1 MSHEVTVVP
10 TGTANMASVAA
21 AFRRLGT
28 DVRLAESAN
37 EIRVADQ
44 LVLPGVGA
52 FAAAMGH
59 IDERHWRRTLV
70 DRIEAGRPT
79 LAICVGMQLLCEKSE
94 ENTETNGLGV
104 VSRTVTRFP
113 DGLKI
118 PQLGWNRVIPESASR
133 FLRPGW
139 AYFANSYRL
148 GSVSD
153 GWVCAKTE
161 YGSSFVSAMEKGD
174 VLACQF
180 HPELSGQWGSDLL
193 GRWLNGTRSGS

>member
-1 MSHEVTVVP
+1 MSGVTVVP

-28 DVRLAESAN
+28 DLRSAESAN
-37 EIRVADQ
+37 EIRVADH
-44 LVLPGVGA
+44 LVVPGVGA
-52 FAAAMGH
+52 FAAALGH
-59 IDERHWRRTLV
+59 IDEHRWRHALV

-94 ENTETNGLGV
+94 ESPGFSGLGV
-104 VSRTVTRFP
+104 VRGTVTRLP
-113 DGLKI
+113 QDLTV
-118 PQLGWNRVIPESASR
+118 PQLGWNRVTPDPACR
-133 FLRPGW
+133 FLEPGW

-153 GWVCAKTE
+153 GWVGAKTQ
-161 YGSSFVSAMEKGD
+161 YGGSFVSAMERGD

-180 HPELSGQWGSDLL
+180 HPELSGEWGSALL
-193 GRWLNGTRSGS
+193 GRWIEGTRSGS

>member
-1 MSHEVTVVP
+1 MSGVTVVP

-28 DVRLAESAN
+28 DLRSAESAN
-37 EIRVADQ
+37 EIRVADH
-44 LVLPGVGA
+44 LVVPGVGA
-52 FAAAMGH
+52 FAAALGH
-59 IDERHWRRTLV
+59 IDEHRWRHALV

-94 ENTETNGLGV
+94 ESPGFSGLGV
-104 VSRTVTRFP
+104 VRGTVTRLP
-113 DGLKI
+113 QDLTV
-118 PQLGWNRVIPESASR
+118 PQLGWNRVTPDPACR
-133 FLRPGW
+133 FLEPGW

-153 GWVCAKTE
+153 GWVGAKTQ
-161 YGSSFVSAMEKGD
+161 YGGSFVSAMERGD

-180 HPELSGQWGSDLL
+180 HPELSGEWGSALL
-193 GRWLNGTRSGS
+193 GRWLEGTRSGS

>member
-1 MSHEVTVVP
+1 MSGVTVVP
-10 TGTANMASVAA
+10 TGTANIASVAA

-28 DVRLAESAN
+28 DVRPAESEN

-44 LVLPGVGA
+44 LVLPGVGV

-59 IDERHWRRTLV
+59 IDEYRWRRALV
-70 DRIEAGRPT
+70 DRIQAGRPT

-94 ENTETNGLGV
+94 ESPGFSGLGV
-104 VSRTVTRFP
+104 VRGTVTRLP
-113 DGLKI
+113 QDLTV
-118 PQLGWNRVIPESASR
+118 PQLGWNRVTPDSGCR

-148 GSVSD
+148 GSVPD
-153 GWVCAKTE
+153 GWVGAKTQ
-161 YGSSFVSAMEKGD
+161 YGGGFVSAMERGD

-180 HPELSGQWGSDLL
+180 HPELSGEWGSDLL
-193 GRWLNGTRSGS
+193 SRWLDGTRSGS

>member
-1 MSHEVTVVP
+1 MSGVTVVP

-28 DVRLAESAN
+28 DLRSAESAN
-37 EIRVADQ
+37 EIRVADH
-44 LVLPGVGA
+44 LVVPGVGA
-52 FAAAMGH
+52 FAAALGH
-59 IDERHWRRTLV
+59 IDEHRWRHALV

-94 ENTETNGLGV
+94 ESPGFSGLGV
-104 VSRTVTRFP
+104 VRGTVTRLP
-113 DGLKI
+113 QDLTV
-118 PQLGWNRVIPESASR
+118 PQLGWNRVTPDSACR
-133 FLRPGW
+133 FLKPGW

-153 GWVCAKTE
+153 GWVGARTQ
-161 YGSSFVSAMEKGD
+161 YGGSFVSAMERGD

-180 HPELSGQWGSDLL
+180 HPELSGEWGSALL
-193 GRWLNGTRSGS
+193 GRWLEGTRSGS

>member
-1 MSHEVTVVP
+1 MSGVTVVP

-28 DVRLAESAN
+28 DLRSAESAN
-37 EIRVADQ
+37 EIRVADH
-44 LVLPGVGA
+44 LVVPGVGA
-52 FAAAMGH
+52 FATALGH
-59 IDERHWRRTLV
+59 IDEHRWRHALV

-94 ENTETNGLGV
+94 ESPGFSGLGV
-104 VSRTVTRFP
+104 VRGTVTRLP
-113 DGLKI
+113 QDLTV
-118 PQLGWNRVIPESASR
+118 PQLGWNRVTPDPACR
-133 FLRPGW
+133 FLEPGW

-153 GWVCAKTE
+153 GWVGAKTQ
-161 YGSSFVSAMEKGD
+161 YGGSFVSAMERGD

-180 HPELSGQWGSDLL
+180 HPELSGEWGSALL
-193 GRWLNGTRSGS
+193 GRWIEGTRSGS

>member
-1 MSHEVTVVP
+1 MSGVTVVP

-28 DVRLAESAN
+28 DLRSAESAN
-37 EIRVADQ
+37 EIRVADH
-44 LVLPGVGA
+44 LVVPGVGA
-52 FAAAMGH
+52 FAAALGH
-59 IDERHWRRTLV
+59 IDEHRWRHALV

-94 ENTETNGLGV
+94 ESPGFSGLGV
-104 VSRTVTRFP
+104 VRGTVTRLP
-113 DGLKI
+113 QDLTV
-118 PQLGWNRVIPESASR
+118 PQLGWNRVTPDSACR
-133 FLRPGW
+133 FLEPGW

-153 GWVCAKTE
+153 GWVGARTQ
-161 YGSSFVSAMEKGD
+161 YGGSFVSAMERGD

-180 HPELSGQWGSDLL
+180 HPELSGEWGSALL
-193 GRWLNGTRSGS
+193 GRWIEGTRSGS